1 MDELLEASSGTGAGA
16 GGVKPRVRKTP
27 LEKRAIVDF
36 LAAGGSAE
44 DAAARFGIAR
54 AAAAKLLAEQASA
67 TSSTA
72 DAELETGGTSDSVL
86 GKRTRDAAGDD
97 VVAFVRHGASVA
109 QAATKFGLTR
119 AEVAKLV
126 DDAGL
131 PAAQQEEMAAIIA
144 GASSGADAVAVVDAT
159 VSAAAA
165 EGIDEDLHDS
175 DGLSDDKKRVR
186 LSQEDK
192 AALLQFVAHGGSL
205 AAAADKFGISQ
216 QAVVKLVKIKTR
228 ANVDGAELDGL
239 PGDALGSVPTGVV
252 VEGGEAVDAL
262 GAVAP
267 TPLNPVLDTGSH
279 VVVSGNSVLGAN
291 GNAAGDISTPEAAD
305 ASAVTRGSS
314 GARKGRRVRKT
325 NSEKLEILAFVEK
338 GGSQGAAAEKFG
350 VSRTAVTKMVKEK
363 EAICAQARSEST
375 NNRKVLQYQHKLS
388 IIEDMLYKWQIQVEI
403 DSPTLKITGDL
414 LQSKAMEF
422 RNKVLADYSNEL
434 PDEVVLSLTDF
445 KASNGWLHRYMQRKS
460 IRALPKHEDASHGT
474 AGDRA
479 NAEQRIQRIRAQLT
493 QVPAQCIW
501 TLSEIVLR
509 NRSTSG
515 RLDAAVNMDARSL
528 DRVSVALAA
537 SASGEK
543 LRMQVV
549 GKEEHLASLT
559 DIDVTSVYGLQFRGN
574 SRVWHDSYA
583 VLECIQTMNREAKA
597 RKEVWFL
604 VLDSSASHV
613 AAAHGLNPMGSYRNG
628 FKFESMVLLFLP
640 PSTTNDIQPLHQ
652 GVISQFK
659 RTFRYE
665 MLQTLIRE
673 RRAWQATQGGL
684 PTEQVAASTAGGV
697 GVDPVVTED
706 GGAVAIAATNG
717 ESFDIHAHTTI
728 RNTLSWLQRAW
739 DSVYPKAI
747 QRAWFSCPFL
757 PSQVVDIKLM
767 EEASAGQA
775 EGSTLADIKDLLAT
789 ATPFLKDLGLSDLGD
804 DEDVIEAEVVEFDKS
819 DSGSPDEVAK
829 DDEIVI
835 ESLSMQGLL
844 RDTQRTLDEIKEP
857 GPEIASVS
865 EACGSVARLLRFV
878 VRSNHE
884 QISTSDRR
892 TARANLLAL
901 QRILLKARS
910 REPDDEAT
918 AYTV

>member
-72 DAELETGGTSDSVL
+72 DAELETSGTSDSVL

-119 AEVAKLV
+119 AEVAKL
-126 DDAGL
+126 
-131 PAAQQEEMAAIIA
+131 
-144 GASSGADAVAVVDAT
+144 
-159 VSAAAA
+159 
-165 EGIDEDLHDS
+165 
-175 DGLSDDKKRVR
+175 
-186 LSQEDK
+186 
-192 AALLQFVAHGGSL
+192 
-205 AAAADKFGISQ
+205 
-216 QAVVKLVKIKTR
+216 
-228 ANVDGAELDGL
+228 
-239 PGDALGSVPTGVV
+239 
-252 VEGGEAVDAL
+252 
-262 GAVAP
+262 
-267 TPLNPVLDTGSH
+267 
-279 VVVSGNSVLGAN
+279 
-291 GNAAGDISTPEAAD
+291 
-305 ASAVTRGSS
+305 
-314 GARKGRRVRKT
+314 
-325 NSEKLEILAFVEK
+325 
-338 GGSQGAAAEKFG
+338 
-350 VSRTAVTKMVKEK
+350 
-363 EAICAQARSEST
+363 
-375 NNRKVLQYQHKLS
+375 
-388 IIEDMLYKWQIQVEI
+388 
-403 DSPTLKITGDL
+403 
-414 LQSKAMEF
+414 
-422 RNKVLADYSNEL
+422 
-434 PDEVVLSLTDF
+434 
-445 KASNGWLHRYMQRKS
+445 
-460 IRALPKHEDASHGT
+460 
-474 AGDRA
+474 
-479 NAEQRIQRIRAQLT
+479 
-493 QVPAQCIW
+493 
-501 TLSEIVLR
+501 
-509 NRSTSG
+509 
-515 RLDAAVNMDARSL
+515 
-528 DRVSVALAA
+528 
-537 SASGEK
+537 
-543 LRMQVV
+543 
-549 GKEEHLASLT
+549 
-559 DIDVTSVYGLQFRGN
+559 
-574 SRVWHDSYA
+574 
-583 VLECIQTMNREAKA
+583 
-597 RKEVWFL
+597 
-604 VLDSSASHV
+604 
-613 AAAHGLNPMGSYRNG
+613 
-628 FKFESMVLLFLP
+628 
-640 PSTTNDIQPLHQ
+640 
-652 GVISQFK
+652 
-659 RTFRYE
+659 
-665 MLQTLIRE
+665 
-673 RRAWQATQGGL
+673 
-684 PTEQVAASTAGGV
+684 
-697 GVDPVVTED
+697 
-706 GGAVAIAATNG
+706 
-717 ESFDIHAHTTI
+717 
-728 RNTLSWLQRAW
+728 RAW

-767 EEASAGQA
+767 EEASVGQA